1 MLCTAFAVQT
11 KLLNTMSSETKD
23 DIQKDIEVLQAK
35 KRLMESLE
43 GEKPDLSTSV
53 PEVQEATPPT
63 KTKFKYRKKRYTRK
77 NGTVGY
83 KKEREYG
90 STPRVS
96 QAPVTQ
102 AQAVQVTEKSSPKVK
117 SKGTVKIGSIVLPVN
132 AIPDQ
137 NYVPENQYLVGCVDI
152 LEAMSLAVSQK
163 KPTLLKGETGTG
175 KTTLVNQLGYMT
187 NNSVRQINLNGNTT
201 VDEIVGRTMLNKDGT
216 VFHDGIMIDAM
227 RQGHWLLLDELNA
240 GLPEVLLALQQVL
253 IDGKYTLVEHNN
265 EVVYAHP
272 NFRVFATMN
281 PPETYV
287 GTNHLNPAT
296 LSRFG
301 VTIEVQ
307 FPSDKLELE
316 IIKSKLPKEARTPD
330 SEIMETIRLA
340 SDIRNGYQQQEYSYM
355 LSTRDLIS
363 WLQINE
369 HYGDLVRS
377 AEYTVLGKCNQDDR
391 TALESILKVY
401 FSAPLDVTPNDGQ
414 YGMKYRKGNLIQVCD
429 DLLEI
434 YDSKNY
440 DKLGTAKSGAII
452 EVMGIKNGTMLAR
465 LLKGE
470 VTKQNGTVQQG
481 NVSIPV
487 YEKLTLS
494 HRDIVKLG
502 DFSKVSSRR
511 IDTNK
516 K

>member
-1 MLCTAFAVQT
+1 
-11 KLLNTMSSETKD
+11 MSNENLH
-23 DIQKDIEVLQAK
+23 DIQKDIAVLQAK
-35 KRLMESLE
+35 AKLL
-43 GEKPDLSTSV
+43 EKPQEVLSAEQVS
-53 PEVQEATPPT
+53 PVQVDTPA
-63 KTKFKYRKKRYTRK
+63 KTVFKYRKKRYTK
-77 NGTVGY
+77 SDGSVSY
-83 KKEREYG
+83 KKEREYS
-90 STPRVS
+90 STPRIS
-96 QAPVTQ
+96 QAPT
-102 AQAVQVTEKSSPKVK
+102 AQAIPKSTTSQKVK
-117 SKGTVKIGSIVLPVN
+117 NKGTVKVGSITLPIN
-132 AIPDQ
+132 AVPDL
-137 NYVPENQYLVGCVDI
+137 NYVPENQYVVGCQDI
-152 LEAMSLAVSQK
+152 LEAMALAVNQK

-175 KTTLVNQLGYMT
+175 KTTLVNQLGYLT

-227 RQGHWLLLDELNA
+227 RKGHWLLLDELNA

-253 IDGKYTLVEHNN
+253 IDGKYTLVEHDN

-281 PPETYV
+281 PPETYI

-307 FPSDKLELE
+307 FPSEKLELE

-330 SEIMETIRLA
+330 SEIAETIRLA
-340 SDIRNGYQQQEYSYM
+340 VDIRNGYKQQEYSYM

-369 HYGDLVRS
+369 HYGDLVKS
-377 AEYTVLGKCNQDDR
+377 AEYTILGKCNQDDR
-391 TALESILKVY
+391 NALESILKVY

-429 DLLEI
+429 DKLEL
-434 YDSKNY
+434 YNSKNY
-440 DKLGTAKSGAII
+440 DLLGVAKSGAVL
-452 EVMGIKNGTMLAR
+452 EVVGIKNGTTLAR

-470 VTKQNGTVQQG
+470 AVKRGQPVSQG
-481 NVSIPV
+481 NQSMPTIEP
-487 YEKLTLS
+487 LTLS